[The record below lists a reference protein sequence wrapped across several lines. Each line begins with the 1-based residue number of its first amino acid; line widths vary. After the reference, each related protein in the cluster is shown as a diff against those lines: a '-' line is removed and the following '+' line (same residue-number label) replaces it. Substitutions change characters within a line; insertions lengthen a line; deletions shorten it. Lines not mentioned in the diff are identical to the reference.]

1 MGTLLKLL
9 PGFYGIYQPQCL
21 PTSSI
26 SGLLLITL
34 PLLLLLTKDYWMAAS
49 GGYRRFHLSTGD
61 GRQLYRLK
69 SLLNLPPHFILTIG
83 NCTCLPRHS
92 LPLQGSAPLLH
103 PSANSD
109 RLLFDVAIVVCSP
122 QSEFTITAVLW
133 TPGNM
138 PWPKGPAERVFPQ
151 KEEDDGKVSE
161 FMSTIQLCPVVP
173 SWHVKNEPCYT
184 LSWSSTW
191 DLY

>member
-1 MGTLLKLL
+1 
-9 PGFYGIYQPQCL
+9 
-21 PTSSI
+21 
-26 SGLLLITL
+26 
-34 PLLLLLTKDYWMAAS
+34 MAAS
-49 GGYRRFHLSTGD
+49 GGYRRFDLSTGD

-69 SLLNLPPHFILTIG
+69 SLPNLPPHFILTIG

-109 RLLFDVAIVVCSP
+109 RLLFNVAINVCSP

-138 PWPKGPAERVFPQ
+138 PWPKGPVERVFPQ
-151 KEEDDGKVSE
+151 EEEEDDGKVSE
-161 FMSTIQLCPVVP
+161 FAFTVQLCPVVP
-173 SWHVKNEPCYT
+173 SLHVKGEPCYT
-184 LSWSSTW
+184 LSRSYTR